1 MKKGTAILVSVLL
14 VLSVTAWASGQQ
26 DSSSSGKTV
35 VIKVKNFGSDKDAE
49 AYHAAYLK
57 YQEAHPNV
65 QITDT
70 FVPIGTWREYTAK
83 TLAEAAAGQAPDI
96 LALASESIRQI
107 HSVDLLASLDD
118 YIKNDKD
125 ASAMLDDISPTL
137 RNGFVLGGKVWAIP
151 SFWNG
156 IYAYYNTDLW
166 KQAGLATPTKDFT
179 WDDLRAAAK
188 KITKRDSS
196 GNTTVWG
203 FAPDMWLNGLSSWV
217 YSNGSDLLTNDM
229 TKSNLKDPKVAEA
242 FQFIADLI
250 NVDKTMPRPDADA
263 NANGQSWTNL
273 FANGKLGI
281 IYGGHQYTQ
290 VFMANNFSNYDV
302 IRIATNGSHTSSYG
316 CAAFSITK
324 SSKNKQVAWDIIKA
338 LVSVPVQTLQSSQ
351 GTSIPSRR
359 SVCAGAA
366 FLKWPKNAGL
376 FYGLLDEPDGFKPV
390 TAPVNYT
397 EFEAIMYRY
406 VNQVFAGSM
415 SASEA
420 MVKADAEI
428 VQALARSQ
436 GN

>member
-1 MKKGTAILVSVLL
+1 MKKSTALLVSVLL
-14 VLSVTAWASGQQ
+14 VLSVAVWASGQQ
-26 DSSSSGKTV
+26 DNSSSGKTV

-188 KITKRDSS
+188 KITKRD
-196 GNTTVWG
+196 
-203 FAPDMWLNGLSSWV
+203 
-217 YSNGSDLLTNDM
+217 
-229 TKSNLKDPKVAEA
+229 
-242 FQFIADLI
+242 
-250 NVDKTMPRPDADA
+250 
-263 NANGQSWTNL
+263 
-273 FANGKLGI
+273 
-281 IYGGHQYTQ
+281 
-290 VFMANNFSNYDV
+290 
-302 IRIATNGSHTSSYG
+302 
-316 CAAFSITK
+316 
-324 SSKNKQVAWDIIKA
+324 
-338 LVSVPVQTLQSSQ
+338 
-351 GTSIPSRR
+351 
-359 SVCAGAA
+359 
-366 FLKWPKNAGL
+366 
-376 FYGLLDEPDGFKPV
+376 
-390 TAPVNYT
+390 
-397 EFEAIMYRY
+397 
-406 VNQVFAGSM
+406 
-415 SASEA
+415 
-420 MVKADAEI
+420 
-428 VQALARSQ
+428 
-436 GN
+436 